1 MLNDETI
8 YRAIDEA
15 KGEAVT
21 IWEIA
26 VAAGLRPSD
35 LGDLKRRLREL
46 THDGGLQRKGKGYLR
61 GDGAA
66 APGGDGSAPAAQ
78 AKGGRRAPWEQV
90 EVEAVPRG
98 RREARE
104 QAAPTPRRG
113 RREPSIIGIVRSKA
127 EGYGFLQ
134 RLDGEGEDLF
144 LPPYAIQKVM
154 DGDRVRVRVV
164 PGRYGRDVAEV
175 VEVLEHKRRQLLGRY
190 VTRRRVAWVEP
201 FDPLLPGRIEV
212 PAQRGVRDGQV
223 VKVGIVQYDE
233 EGGLFGE
240 VLGVVADEP
249 SPATEILE
257 IAYRRGFSDVFPGE
271 VAQVAAQVPDRVL
284 AADKKG
290 RRDLTELPL
299 VTIDGPDAQDFDD
312 AVYVEKLP
320 RGGFRLVVAIADVAH
335 YVRQGT
341 PLDEEAF
348 LRGTSLYF
356 PASVLPMLPENI
368 SNGICSLQ
376 PDVERL
382 CMVADIVFDRTGEP
396 KEAEFY
402 EGVMR
407 SHARCTYE
415 QVAALLGGKKVAVL
429 GKVAP
434 GIQRAGEL
442 AQRLRER
449 RVARGALDFDLP
461 EARVVLEE
469 GLPVGVKIQER
480 NDAHR
485 MIEEFMLAAN
495 EAVARYFDHHGLPTI
510 YRVHGEPD
518 IEKLEAFARLGAAVG
533 FHLDVE
539 EGIPPAKI
547 GELLRLIEGSPQQKA
562 LNMLLLRAMMQAI
575 YTPENIGHYGLAA
588 EHYLH
593 FTAPIRRYPDL
604 VVHRLLKEHWD
615 RGGRVP
621 RGQAVEDME
630 EELDGVATHSSEQ
643 ERAAMDAEREADRYL
658 KCLLMEDRVGERFD
672 ATVISVTDF
681 GLFTEID
688 ELLIEGL
695 IRAEE
700 IGVRFTFDPDRQ
712 VLIFPASGRTFAV
725 GEKVRIEVA
734 GVDVPKRQ
742 IHMALVADEEGRV
755 LPPRRGR
762 GPGKA
767 GEMLAASWPTA
778 RKEPTRGP
786 RGGPRRGAEA
796 PEPPARPGRGKAG
809 PPPSTGRGKQPAAAA
824 PVRAGRGG
832 RGAAAEPA
840 APTGSAGSGGRPS
853 RFARAPVVP
862 WEGEAPAP
870 RAGGGGGGGGGPK
883 GRGAEARG
891 AGPSRGG
898 KKAPAPRKQRPGKAE
913 RAARKRGG

>member
-8 YRAIDEA
+8 YRAIDQGQ
-15 KGEAVT
+15 GEAVT

-26 VAAGLRPSD
+26 VAAGLKPSE

-46 THDGGLQRKGKGYLR
+46 THDGAIERKGKGYR
-61 GDGAA
+61 RANGAAEPDGAA
-66 APGGDGSAPAAQ
+66 RTPR
-78 AKGGRRAPWEQV
+78 KKKRPWEQV
-90 EVEAVPRG
+90 EVEALPAGRPPR
-98 RREARE
+98 RAPREAE
-104 QAAPTPRRG
+104 PARRG
-113 RREPSIIGIVRSKA
+113 RREPSIVGIVRSKA

-201 FDPLLPGRIEV
+201 FDPLLPPRIEV
-212 PAQRGVRDGQV
+212 PQQRGVRDGQV
-223 VKVGIVQYDE
+223 VNVAIVQYDE

-240 VLGVVADEP
+240 IIDVVADEP
-249 SPATEILE
+249 NTATEILE
-257 IAYRRGFSDVFPGE
+257 IAYRRGFSDVFPRE
-271 VAQVAAQVPDRVL
+271 VAAAAAQVPDRVR
-284 AADKKG
+284 AVDKRG

-335 YVRQGT
+335 YVQQGT

-348 LRGTSLYF
+348 LRGTSVYF
-356 PASVLPMLPENI
+356 PGFVLPMLPENI

-376 PDVERL
+376 PGVERL
-382 CMVADIVFDRTGEP
+382 CMVADIVFDRNGEP

-415 QVAALLGGKKVAVL
+415 QVAALLAGEKVPAL
-429 GKVAP
+429 SKVAP
-434 GIQRAGEL
+434 EVRRAGEL
-442 AQRLRER
+442 AERLRRR

-461 EARVVLEE
+461 EARVVLED
-469 GLPVGVKIQER
+469 GLPVGVKLQER

-518 IEKLEAFARLGAAVG
+518 VEKLEAFARLGAAVG

-539 EGIPPAKI
+539 EGVPPAKI
-547 GELLRLIEGSPQQKA
+547 GELLRMIEGSPQQKA
-562 LNMLLLRAMMQAI
+562 LNMLLLRAMMQAV
-575 YTPENIGHYGLAA
+575 YSPDNIGHYGLAA

-615 RGGRVP
+615 RGDKAL
-621 RGQAVEDME
+621 RGPAMEQLE

-681 GLFTEID
+681 GLFAEID

-725 GEKVRIEVA
+725 GEKIRIEVA

-742 IHMALVADEEGRV
+742 ISMALVADEEGRV
-755 LPPRRGR
+755 LPPRRAKGEREAGR
-762 GPGKA
+762 
-767 GEMLAASWPTA
+767 MLAASWPTA
-778 RKEPTRGP
+778 QKEPPRG
-786 RGGPRRGAEA
+786 RGGPRKGTVE
-796 PEPPARPGRGKAG
+796 PGGPPAGRA
-809 PPPSTGRGKQPAAAA
+809 
-824 PVRAGRGG
+824 RGG
-832 RGAAAEPA
+832 RAASAEPA
-840 APTGSAGSGGRPS
+840 APGTRPS

-862 WEGEAPAP
+862 WGEEAPPAGGP
-870 RAGGGGGGGGGPK
+870 PRRGRAGRAAEAAPEGRGGG
-883 GRGAEARG
+883 RA
-891 AGPSRGG
+891 AGPSRG
-898 KKAPAPRKQRPGKAE
+898 KKPAPRRKQRPGKAE
-913 RAARKRGG
+913 RTARKRGR